1 MPTMRKTS
9 ILILVLLLIACT
21 QSRFAADGGASLIA
35 GDRAFS
41 SHDIGRAAKLYRA
54 VAASET
60 GETRAKARLRL
71 ALLEWRFY
79 GQDGK
84 AQGLLQKVIRNG
96 EESSDAWAM
105 ISRLEDQRGRFSDA
119 RKAGLHALLEA
130 DLDTQAA
137 RARRLWAK
145 AAVDEIEASAA
156 HPKIS
161 PDVSSNEVESV
172 AKTLV
177 QHNPGDLAASRILL
191 RAALINRD
199 GGAALEAW
207 RSYYRVPPGGEPYDL
222 LRAPYAT
229 LQKILPDWDGAN
241 PAINTKL
248 VLALGGSRFFHEAAL
263 VASRYRTAKGDR
275 EDVAQLLAYA
285 GLIRSVK
292 SLTDD
297 YYRELAVGKGNR
309 AAWLKALSN
318 EFAARWQSL
327 RIPGRAPV
335 VPADA
340 DLDTLRQA
348 YETSTSAIEKA
359 LGARFGTY
367 INVGTTA
374 GYLDLHMGHE
384 VSRTER
390 VVNQYGHQAKV
401 TLILLD
407 SMVSNGFESWAWDFR
422 SQHGG
427 WANSSG
433 IYQVRPAYAKG
444 PVRDWQK
451 LTNPRL
457 REKWD
462 EEITRDSASDEAI
475 AAKNPYAYLP
485 GLSGRLKRASL
496 ESLLSRLRSKGLT
509 GADLRTAFLHDLEG
523 ATRDSS
529 IFAHEGRHVIDK
541 QLGITSNVQL
551 EFRAKLSEIA
561 FAELPRLALS
571 NSILAANLG
580 DQTPHGQANLR
591 VIRALVGWMNHH
603 RGEIGGL
610 HPSKPLLPQ
619 LDLLTPDQLRAAAR
633 SADPLA
639 NREAQAPPRDARREI
654 AS

>member
-1 MPTMRKTS
+1 MPTVRRTS
-9 ILILVLLLIACT
+9 ILVLVLCLIACT
-21 QSRFAADGGASLIA
+21 QSRFAADGGASLVA
-35 GDRAFS
+35 ADRAFS
-41 SHDIGRAAKLYRA
+41 SHDIGRAAKLYRK
-54 VAASET
+54 VAASDT
-60 GETRAKARLRL
+60 GETRAKARIRL

-84 AQGLLQKVIRNG
+84 AQGLLRQVIRNG

-105 ISRLEDQRGRFSDA
+105 ISRLDAHGGRFADA
-119 RKAGLHALLEA
+119 RRAGLQALLDA
-130 DLDTQAA
+130 DLDTQAT
-137 RARRLWAK
+137 RARLLWAK
-145 AAVDEIEASAA
+145 AAIDEIEASAA
-156 HPKIS
+156 HPEIS
-161 PDVSSNEVESV
+161 PKVSSNEVESV
-172 AKTLV
+172 AKMLV
-177 QHNPGDLAASRILL
+177 QHNPGDLAASRVLL
-191 RAALINRD
+191 RAALLNRD

-207 RSYYRVPPGGEPYDL
+207 QSYYRVPPGGEPYDL
-222 LRAPYAT
+222 LRVPYAT
-229 LQKILPDWDGAN
+229 LQKILPEWDGSN

-248 VLALGGSRFFHEAAL
+248 VLALGGSRFFHEARL
-263 VASRYRTAKGDR
+263 VASHYRTAKDDR
-275 EDVAQLLAYA
+275 EDVSQLLAYA
-285 GLIRSVK
+285 DLIRSVR

-297 YYRELAVGKGNR
+297 YYRKLAIGRGNGD
-309 AAWLKALSN
+309 AWLKALSN
-318 EFAARWQSL
+318 EFAARWHSL
-327 RIPGRAPV
+327 RIPGHAPV

-340 DLDTLRQA
+340 NMHTLQKA
-348 YETSTSAIEKA
+348 YETSRSAIEKA
-359 LGARFGTY
+359 LGPRFGTY

-384 VSRTER
+384 VSRSER
-390 VVNQYGHQAKV
+390 VVKQYGHQAKV

-444 PVRDWQK
+444 PVRDWEQ
-451 LTNPRL
+451 LTNPRQ

-462 EEITRDSASDEAI
+462 EEIARESASDEAI
-475 AAKNPYAYLP
+475 AAENPYAYLP
-485 GLSGRLKRASL
+485 GLRGRLKRASL
-496 ESLLSRLRSKGLT
+496 ESLLSRLRSRGLKGA
-509 GADLRTAFLHDLEG
+509 GLRTAFLRELE
-523 ATRDSS
+523 AAIRDSS

-541 QLGITSNVQL
+541 QLGITSNVEL
-551 EFRAKLSEIA
+551 EFRAKLSELA
-561 FAELPRLALS
+561 FAQLPRLALS

-580 DQTPHGQANLR
+580 DKTPHGQANLR

-610 HPSKPLLPQ
+610 DPSKPLPPQ

-639 NREAQAPPRDARREI
+639 NR
-654 AS
+654 